1 MTTPGD
7 ISPHIVPDD
16 ALWALFH
23 KVGTEFD
30 PSMDDPRKNGGS
42 GFIYCTVVDMEW
54 LIGDMVTGERRFT
67 TSSTPITLGG
77 IRYALAIGASN
88 VINDIAPIVPPFS
101 EDLVLTNPNH
111 LVIKSGL
118 RIATMLGSALAVVDT
133 FTSEAD
139 ATQSRLGMNRIQRYR
154 GRYREDVEKS
164 KVALSKWP
172 IAITE
177 KPPVFGVGYDFR
189 YIERGDQAR
198 QISNRFQGT
207 GFFKSR

>member
-1 MTTPGD
+1 
-7 ISPHIVPDD
+7 
-16 ALWALFH
+16 
-23 KVGTEFD
+23 
-30 PSMDDPRKNGGS
+30 
-42 GFIYCTVVDMEW
+42 
-54 LIGDMVTGERRFT
+54 
-67 TSSTPITLGG
+67 
-77 IRYALAIGASN
+77 
-88 VINDIAPIVPPFS
+88 
-101 EDLVLTNPNH
+101 
-111 LVIKSGL
+111 
-118 RIATMLGSALAVVDT
+118 
-133 FTSEAD
+133 
-139 ATQSRLGMNRIQRYR
+139 MNRIQRYR